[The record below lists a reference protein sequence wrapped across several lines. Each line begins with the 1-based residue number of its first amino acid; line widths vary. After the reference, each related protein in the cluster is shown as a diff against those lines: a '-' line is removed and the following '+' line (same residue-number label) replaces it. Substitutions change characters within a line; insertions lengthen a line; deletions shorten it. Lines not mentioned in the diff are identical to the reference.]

1 MEVISKKLEQFEN
14 FKTENEILKKQIKDM
29 STTETK
35 KNFGADKNDALLTG
49 TEGGEKP
56 LAKIRRKFKS
66 TKSMVIPD

>member
-35 KNFGADKNDALLTG
+35 KNFGVDKNEALLTG

>member
-1 MEVISKKLEQFEN
+1 
-14 FKTENEILKKQIKDM
+14 M
-29 STTETK
+29 STIETK